1 MTEPQFD
8 IDDMLEQFH
17 TWLEAQ
23 SKDSLADYAER
34 LTDQVPESTPLGM
47 VLCLANNQDS
57 LLAQTLAALTEGNGV
72 LWPRAQPDDP
82 VQTQALRVGLPLPI
96 KAQITLTDWNPS
108 LDTEPDPL
116 PQAVLYTGDA
126 DALAHLRQKISQWP
140 HQPVTIIS
148 CPEDIEDDFDI
159 PLAQLQR

>member
-8 IDDMLEQFH
+8 IDEMLEQFH

-23 SKDSLADYAER
+23 SKESLADYAER

-57 LLAQTLAALTEGNGV
+57 LLAQTMAALTAGNGV

-82 VQTQALRVGLPLPI
+82 VQTQALRVGLPLSI
-96 KAQITLTDWNPS
+96 KSQITLTDWNPS
-108 LDTEPDPL
+108 TDAAPDPL
-116 PQAVLYTGDA
+116 PQIVLYTGDA
-126 DALAHLRQKISQWP
+126 DALVHLQQQASHWP
-140 HQPVTIIS
+140 NHPVMIIS

>member
-8 IDDMLEQFH
+8 IDDMQEQFH

-23 SKDSLADYAER
+23 SKESLADYAER
-34 LTDQVPESTPLGM
+34 LADQVPEATPLGM

-57 LLAQTLAALTEGNGV
+57 LLAQTLAALTAGNGV
-72 LWPRAQPDDP
+72 LWPRAQPDDQ

-96 KAQITLTDWNPS
+96 KSQITLTDWNTS
-108 LDTEPDPL
+108 LDEAPAPL

-126 DALAHLRQKISQWP
+126 DGLAKLQRLAGGWP
-140 HQPVTIIS
+140 GHPGVIE
-148 CPEDIEDDFDI
+148 CAEDIEDDFEI
-159 PLAQLQR
+159 PLAQLRR

>member
-1 MTEPQFD
+1 MSQAHFD
-8 IDDMLEQFH
+8 IDEMLESFH
-17 TWLEAQ
+17 VWLEAQ
-23 SKDSLADYAER
+23 SKEELAAYAER

-57 LLAQTLAALTEGNGV
+57 LLAQTLAALTAGNGV
-72 LWPRAQPDDP
+72 LWSRAQPDDP

-96 KAQITLTDWNPS
+96 KSQITLTDWHPS
-108 LDTEPDPL
+108 TDAVPDPL

-126 DALAHLRQKISQWP
+126 ETLAQLQQQAGQWLN
-140 HQPVTIIS
+140 HPVTIIS

-159 PLAQLQR
+159 PLAQLQN

>member
-8 IDDMLEQFH
+8 IDDMLEKFH

-23 SKDSLADYAER
+23 SMNSLVDYAER

-57 LLAQTLAALTEGNGV
+57 LLAQTMAALTAGNGA

-108 LDTEPDPL
+108 HDTAPDPL
-116 PQAVLYTGDA
+116 PHAVLYTGDA
-126 DALAHLRQKISQWP
+126 DTLARLQQQASGWP
-140 HQPVTIIS
+140 IQPVTIIS

-159 PLAQLQR
+159 PLAQLQH

>member
-8 IDDMLEQFH
+8 IDDTLEQFH

-57 LLAQTLAALTEGNGV
+57 LLAQTLAALTAGNGV
-72 LWPRAQPDDP
+72 L
-82 VQTQALRVGLPLPI
+82 
-96 KAQITLTDWNPS
+96 
-108 LDTEPDPL
+108 
-116 PQAVLYTGDA
+116 
-126 DALAHLRQKISQWP
+126 
-140 HQPVTIIS
+140 
-148 CPEDIEDDFDI
+148 
-159 PLAQLQR
+159 

>member
-1 MTEPQFD
+1 MTQDSFD
-8 IDDMLEQFH
+8 IDEMLESFH

-23 SKDSLADYAER
+23 SKDELAAYAER
-34 LTDQVPESTPLGM
+34 LTDRVPGATPLGL
-47 VLCLANNQDS
+47 VLCIANNQDS
-57 LLAQTLAALTEGNGV
+57 LLAQTMAALTAGNGV

-108 LDTEPDPL
+108 VDADPDPL

-126 DALAHLRQKISQWP
+126 DALAQLQQQASRWP
-140 HQPVTIIS
+140 NQPSVIS
-148 CPEDIEDDFDI
+148 CAEDIEDDFEI

>member
-23 SKDSLADYAER
+23 SKESLADYAER
-34 LTDQVPESTPLGM
+34 LADQVPEAMPLGM

-57 LLAQTLAALTEGNGV
+57 LLAQTLAALTAGNGV

-96 KAQITLTDWNPS
+96 KSQITLTDWNTS
-108 LDTEPDPL
+108 LDEAPAPL

-126 DALAHLRQKISQWP
+126 DGLAQLQRQAGGWP
-140 HQPVTIIS
+140 GHPGVIE
-148 CPEDIEDDFDI
+148 CAEDIEDDFEI

>member
-1 MTEPQFD
+1 MTQDSFD
-8 IDDMLEQFH
+8 IDEMLESFH

-23 SKDSLADYAER
+23 SKDELAAYAER
-34 LTDQVPESTPLGM
+34 LTDRVPGATPLGL
-47 VLCLANNQDS
+47 VLCIANNQDS
-57 LLAQTLAALTEGNGV
+57 LLAQTMAALTAGNGV

-108 LDTEPDPL
+108 VDADPDPL

-126 DALAHLRQKISQWP
+126 DALAQLQQQASRWP
-140 HQPVTIIS
+140 NQPGVIS
-148 CPEDIEDDFDI
+148 CAEDIEDDFEI